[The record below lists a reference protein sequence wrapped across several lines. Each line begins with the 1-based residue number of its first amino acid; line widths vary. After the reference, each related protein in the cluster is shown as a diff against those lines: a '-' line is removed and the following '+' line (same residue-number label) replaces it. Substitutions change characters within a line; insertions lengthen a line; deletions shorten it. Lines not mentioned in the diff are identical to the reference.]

1 MRNKLWYEIAQARF
15 GFEYLALFL
24 DVQKWRKKWFKI
36 LVLIFSTGGIMGWK
50 IWEYEYATQIACGVI
65 AVVEL
70 FQLLENQ
77 IILKDEKLEKLS
89 DLRIKYLEY
98 SNHLEKLWLEFET
111 ETRDETTTRDIYFK
125 LRNKEY
131 VEIQKMDNE
140 LDIPQIEKTKKKAE
154 SIASNY
160 LRKHFIN

>member
-1 MRNKLWYEIAQARF
+1 MRNKLWYEMAQARH

-24 DVQKWRKKWFKI
+24 DVQKMRKKWFKI
-36 LVLIFSTGGIMGWK
+36 LIIIFSTGGAMGWK
-50 IWEYEYATQIACGVI
+50 IWEYAPQVACGVI

-70 FQLLENQ
+70 FQLVENQ
-77 IILKDEKLEKLS
+77 IILKDEKLEKFS
-89 DLRIKYLEY
+89 DLRTKYLEY

-111 ETRDETTTRDIYFK
+111 SIKDETTTRDIYYQ

-140 LDIPQIEKTKKKAE
+140 LDIPQIKKLVKKADTMTE
-154 SIASNY
+154 NY
-160 LRKHFIN
+160 LNKHFIK